1 MYLFRVHCTVTG
13 DKNGNKIEPQYR
25 AIKIRTAG
33 TDTNTIFIKI
43 RENDHFDT
51 FDRYISSGLLLQLS

>member
-1 MYLFRVHCTVTG
+1 VTG